1 MALRVRLKVLIA
13 LTGITAFVGS
23 AAAEMLYVDPMFSVA
38 VVTNVIYGTSPD
50 GNNVYKNR
58 YLDIYIPTGEG
69 VPDIKPAIV
78 MMHGGGFTEGDK
90 LLDTT
95 PIAAKGYAIEFAKRG
110 YLAVSINYRLL
121 DELPAPP
128 GIPLTPVPAR
138 FPDWLPAWL
147 ISQGVS
153 EQQYF
158 DEIAAAVADQAMAVN
173 WLQTNAA
180 TYGIDPD
187 RIAIGGS
194 SAGAVSSLLLGS
206 GAVDGAPANVGA
218 VFSIAGGLIGMEP
231 AVDSNDPAV
240 FALHG
245 TADATIPY
253 SEIGYLETA
262 INAAGLPLGMRIVEG
277 GTHTSVQFALIDNPH
292 FYEFMIN
299 QLDSNDD
306 YDLDDLSNWN
316 EYIAGSDP
324 SNSASTS
331 FHITLETPPFT
342 LTFPTI
348 TNRVYAVESGA
359 PSLPS
364 NMWSSVTNNLLG
376 TGADITLPLSPQPPA
391 SFFRV
396 NIRLP

>member
-1 MALRVRLKVLIA
+1 
-13 LTGITAFVGS
+13 
-23 AAAEMLYVDPMFSVA
+23 MFSVTA
-38 VVTNVIYGTSPD
+38 ITNVIYGASPD
-50 GNNVYKNR
+50 GNNVYTTR
-58 YLDIYIPTGEG
+58 YLDIYLPSGEG
-69 VPDIKPAIV
+69 VPDMKPAIV
-78 MMHGGGFTEGDK
+78 MMHGGGFSEGDK

-95 PIAAKGYAIEFAKRG
+95 PVGPSVAKRYAIEFAKRG

-138 FPDWLPAWL
+138 FPVWLPDWL
-147 ISQGVS
+147 ISKGVS

-187 RIAIGGS
+187 RIAIGGY

-218 VFSIAGGLIGMEP
+218 VFSIAGGLLGLDP
-231 AVDSNDPAV
+231 AVDSSDPAV

-245 TADATIPY
+245 TADTTILY
-253 SEIGYLETA
+253 SEIGYLETTM
-262 INAAGLPLGMRIVEG
+262 NAAGLPLGMHIVEG
-277 GTHTSVQFALIDNPH
+277 GTHDSVKFALLDNPH

-306 YDLDDLSNWN
+306 YDFDGLSNWN

-331 FHITLETPPFT
+331 FHITLETPSFT

-348 TNRVYAVESGA
+348 TNRLYSIESGNL
-359 PSLPS
+359 SLSS
-364 NMWSSVTNNLLG
+364 NIWSTVTNNLSG
-376 TGADITLPLSPQPPA
+376 TGSDITLPLSPQQPA

-396 NIRLP
+396 NVRLP